1 MHVQLL
7 QQRLRAVG
15 LLHHQAVR
23 RLRELGRVVW
33 LRPHLQRCD
42 ERSAGEARWSGSAVC
57 GIRGRMG
64 LWCVCVCLCVCV
76 RAVRVKRHPSD
87 CRSSTTYTHTAVLN
101 ATCRHQRVHTRHTPV
116 RISGDVRQ
124 HRRVLSMPVPLRH
137 PRQLWAQLQ
146 PYVPPPPRCNIT

>member
-64 LWCVCVCLCVCV
+64 LWCLCVCLCVCT
-76 RAVRVKRHPSD
+76 RREGETPPIRLSFLQHIH
-87 CRSSTTYTHTAVLN
+87 THTAVLN

-124 HRRVLSMPVPLRH
+124 HRRVLSVPVPLRH

-146 PYVPPPPRCNIT
+146 PYVPPPTM